1 MQNEVFIAIKY
12 YNQGRVLK
20 ITVRELIEYLEKC
33 DQDQECYIGANE
45 TFYEIDY
52 VDNLYD
58 GFGINIVAGWEK
70 QEEEE

>member
-1 MQNEVFIAIKY
+1 MC
-12 YNQGRVLK
+12 RVKGYCYKRLHQERALK
-20 ITVRELIEYLEKC
+20 MTVHELIEYLEKC

-70 QEEEE
+70 QEE

>member
-1 MQNEVFIAIKY
+1 MYQERNFKM
-12 YNQGRVLK
+12 
-20 ITVRELIEYLEKC
+20 TVRELIEYLEKS
-33 DQDQECYIGANE
+33 DQDQECCIAANE
-45 TFYEIDY
+45 TLYEIEY